1 MSMMKIGCPWRVVK
15 LLVFFQ
21 LYDSIFCNT
30 FVFSTIMEW
39 TVPQLQG
46 YGNLLNTFTPSVVA
60 IDLFTDTTAILN
72 LLNLRSIMGCPGG
85 NRSVFTRSFR
95 ANRELHW
102 IFLGKK
108 AIIITSKRGTTI
120 FFCHYNFFL
129 GKLKEKLAR
138 KARVNTEWVYRIV
151 LMPPWHPIILL
162 KSNEF
167 NMAAVSVK
175 RFICQHCL
183 KCKHCKFN
191 TYPPLI
197 WIMFTSSLV
206 ETPFRQ
212 LLFLVPLKL

>member
-21 LYDSIFCNT
+21 LYDSIFAGRAKVLVIRLCSRPCWN
-30 FVFSTIMEW
+30 ER
-39 TVPQLQG
+39 
-46 YGNLLNTFTPSVVA
+46 YPSCKV
-60 IDLFTDTTAILN
+60 
-72 LLNLRSIMGCPGG
+72 MGGT
-85 NRSVFTRSFR
+85 RSVFTRAFR